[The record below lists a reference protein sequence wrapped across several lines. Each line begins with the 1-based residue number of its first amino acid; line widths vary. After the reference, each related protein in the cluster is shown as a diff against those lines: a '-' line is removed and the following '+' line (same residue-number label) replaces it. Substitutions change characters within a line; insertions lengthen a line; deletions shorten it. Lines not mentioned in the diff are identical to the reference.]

1 MTIKAWPDIQR
12 GTGEVVE
19 NLKIFGQGE
28 ENVWGYGFSQ
38 LKTVFPFGWRV
49 MKDSEW

>member
-19 NLKIFGQGE
+19 NLKMRKRKGEMRKMFG
-28 ENVWGYGFSQ
+28 V
-38 LKTVFPFGWRV
+38 TVLAN
-49 MKDSEW
+49 

>member
-28 ENVWGYGFSQ
+28 ENVWGDGFSQ

-49 MKDSEW
+49 I